1 MERKMKSPSNFQFF
15 LLFREGKW
23 RGKRIKEIAFW
34 RIKEKCKNTKWL
46 LSSRKNLDITR
57 VFGSHNLKKSAKIAR

>member
-1 MERKMKSPSNFQFF
+1 M
-15 LLFREGKW
+15 
-23 RGKRIKEIAFW
+23 RGKDGRIKEIAFW

-57 VFGSHNLKKSAKIAR
+57 VFGSSKSKKINENRSLIPN

>member
-1 MERKMKSPSNFQFF
+1 M
-15 LLFREGKW
+15 
-23 RGKRIKEIAFW
+23 RGKDGRIKEIAFW

-57 VFGSHNLKKSAKIAR
+57 VFGSSKSKKSMKIAR